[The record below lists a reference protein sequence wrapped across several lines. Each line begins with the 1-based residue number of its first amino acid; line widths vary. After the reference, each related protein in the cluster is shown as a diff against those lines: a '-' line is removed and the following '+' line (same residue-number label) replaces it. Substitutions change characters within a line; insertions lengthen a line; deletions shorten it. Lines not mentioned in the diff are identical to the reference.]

1 MNEFRDL
8 IWLLLCI
15 GGVVFVI
22 AAALAPLEALT
33 WWAGWSR
40 RPAPDAPLPQEPAR
54 ASVASA
60 YVVYLSGVAAIDPN
74 GMHPKEKAFLDGL
87 ENAMPDAAIVRDVFA
102 YSATNNPLTGERA
115 LSRVWQRINALSVKR
130 GKRLTDWVGLGLVI
144 LRNLT
149 QVLVSADSRYGPIYS
164 FGVAKSIAERLTVHG
179 YVFGA
184 RAPVILLGYSGGGQ
198 VAVGSAQY
206 VAQIL
211 QRPVWV
217 IGIGGVYSDDKGIL
231 QVAHVYQLTGTRDYT
246 WRLGDIFFPGHW
258 RIFPHS
264 AWNRARREH
273 LISFINMGPMKHTL
287 KGDYFSRSAKLPDGQ
302 THAAKT
308 IATIAEL
315 VTQLQ
320 AEAND
325 GSEHSQKGGA

>member
-1 MNEFRDL
+1 MTEFWNL
-8 IWLLLCI
+8 LWLLACI
-15 GGVVFVI
+15 LGALFLI

-40 RPAPDAPLPQEPAR
+40 RPAPDAPLPQESAR
-54 ASVASA
+54 ASAASA
-60 YVVYLSGVAAIDPN
+60 YVVYLSGVAAIDPS

-87 ENAMPDAAIVRDVFA
+87 ETALPDAALVRDVFA
-102 YSATNNPLTGERA
+102 YSVTNNPLTGERA
-115 LSRVWQRINALSVKR
+115 LSHLWQRINALSVKR

-149 QVLVSADSRYGPIYS
+149 QVMVSADSRYGPLYC
-164 FGVAKSIAERLTVHG
+164 FGVAKGITERLMHHG
-179 YVFGA
+179 YVYGT

-231 QVAHVYQLTGTRDYT
+231 HVAHVYQLTGTRDYT

-258 RIFPHS
+258 RIFPYS
-264 AWNRARREH
+264 AWNRARRGH

-315 VTQLQ
+315 VTDLEMQTKAQ
-320 AEAND
+320 ANAAAQ
-325 GSEHSQKGGA
+325 G

>member
-1 MNEFRDL
+1 MSEFWNL
-8 IWLLLCI
+8 LWLLACL
-15 GGVVFVI
+15 GGVLFVF

-33 WWAGWSR
+33 WWAGWSSQ
-40 RPAPDAPLPQEPAR
+40 PAPAAPLPMEPAR
-54 ASVASA
+54 ASAASA
-60 YVVYLSGVAAIDPN
+60 YVVYLSGVAAIDPS

-87 ENAMPDAAIVRDVFA
+87 ESAMPDAALVRDVFA

-115 LSRVWQRINALSVKR
+115 LSQMWQRINALSVKR
-130 GKRLTDWVGLGLVI
+130 GKRLTDWAGLGLVI

-149 QVLVSADSRYGPIYS
+149 QVLVSADSRYGPIFS
-164 FGVAKSIAERLTVHG
+164 FGVAKGIAERLQDHG

-198 VAVGSAQY
+198 VAVGSAPY

-211 QRPVWV
+211 RRPVWV

-231 QVAHVYQLTGTRDYT
+231 QAAHVYQLTGTRDFT

-264 AWNRARREH
+264 AWNRARRAG

-287 KGDYFSRSAKLPDGQ
+287 KGDYFSRSSKLPDGQ
-302 THAAKT
+302 THAEKT
-308 IATIAEL
+308 IAMIAEL
-315 VTQLQ
+315 AAQLQ
-320 AEAND
+320 AQAQNA
-325 GSEHSQKGGA
+325 SVAKT

>member
-1 MNEFRDL
+1 MSEFWNL
-8 IWLLLCI
+8 LWLLLCI
-15 GGVVFVI
+15 GGAVFVLV
-22 AAALAPLEALT
+22 AALAPLEALT
-33 WWAGWSR
+33 WWAGWSSQ
-40 RPAPDAPLPQEPAR
+40 PAPDTPLPTVSAR
-54 ASVASA
+54 ADLASA
-60 YVVYLSGVAAIDPN
+60 YVVYLSGVAAIDPS

-87 ENAMPDAAIVRDVFA
+87 ETAMSDTTVVRDVFA
-102 YSATNNPLTGERA
+102 YSATNNSLTGERVLA
-115 LSRVWQRINALSVKR
+115 RMWQRINALSVKR
-130 GKRLTDWVGLGLVI
+130 GKRLTDWAGLGLVI

-149 QVLVSADSRYGPIYS
+149 QILVSADSRYGPIFS
-164 FGVAKSIAERLTVHG
+164 FGVAKGIAERLQYHG

-198 VAVGSAQY
+198 VAVGSAPY

-211 QRPVWV
+211 RRPVWV

-231 QVAHVYQLTGTRDYT
+231 FVDHLYQLTGTHDHT
-246 WRLGDIFFPGHW
+246 WRLGDICFPGHW

-264 AWNRARREH
+264 AWNRARRQG
-273 LISFINMGPMKHTL
+273 LVSFINMGPMKHTL

-315 VTQLQ
+315 VAHAQTQAQ
-320 AEAND
+320 VASDA
-325 GSEHSQKGGA
+325 KG